1 MTRTLSLSHQQNSP
15 GLFIGR
21 GKVPRKIQ
29 RERGSLGSFLRP
41 DHRTGATS
49 LVMHF
54 LKVRGGGCLCVM
66 VGKAEKSHCKGP
78 GCGEGKTVVICANYP
93 KDGWVFLQS
102 HLKRLYRIK
111 SLLSKKLQSH
121 CGW

>member
-49 LVMHF
+49 LVVHF
-54 LKVRGGGCLCVM
+54 LKVRGVDASASWWGKLRSHTVKGLAVVKEKLWSFVPSTPRMDGC
-66 VGKAEKSHCKGP
+66 SFNH
-78 GCGEGKTVVICANYP
+78 T
-93 KDGWVFLQS
+93 
-102 HLKRLYRIK
+102 
-111 SLLSKKLQSH
+111 
-121 CGW
+121 

>member
-29 RERGSLGSFLRP
+29 RERKPGKFPETRP
-41 DHRTGATS
+41 QNWCNLTGDAFS
-49 LVMHF
+49 QSQ
-54 LKVRGGGCLCVM
+54 GGGCLCVM

-78 GCGEGKTVVICANYP
+78 GCGEGKTVVICAKYP

-102 HLKRLYRIK
+102 YLKRFYRIK